1 MLRKRKD
8 RAVQHRIR
16 HRRIAAAAAAGRGEG
31 GCGTARGG
39 E

>member
-16 HRRIAAAAAAGRGEG
+16 HRRIAAAAAGRGEG